1 MGNTPRHRPSPFPG
15 QPTPRGEQAGESP
28 SVHQSQM
35 TSFMLTFPKG
45 RVTTHRCSQGSSQ
58 RAKEAEGVAFENLQ
72 ALSDLP
78 RASAGAAALPALHAY
93 SHHFVTGSGSG
104 SVYSGPRPTA
114 LPFPFVFGQKGEREG
129 SLWCLLS
136 SLLVERE

>member
-1 MGNTPRHRPSPFPG
+1 M
-15 QPTPRGEQAGESP
+15 
-28 SVHQSQM
+28 
-35 TSFMLTFPKG
+35 
-45 RVTTHRCSQGSSQ
+45 
-58 RAKEAEGVAFENLQ
+58 AFENLQ

-78 RASAGAAALPALHAY
+78 RASAGAAALPALHAC
-93 SHHFVTGSGSG
+93 SPPFVP
-104 SVYSGPRPTA
+104 GPGGGPGCLGARPTA

>member
-1 MGNTPRHRPSPFPG
+1 
-15 QPTPRGEQAGESP
+15 
-28 SVHQSQM
+28 
-35 TSFMLTFPKG
+35 MLTFPKG

-78 RASAGAAALPALHAY
+78 RASAGAAALPALHAC